1 MHRLLPLSRRA
12 TPADLGDRPA
22 GVTPSTMG
30 YPTHMTRDDPTD
42 EQTPNDPRLD
52 EPEGDDGMPGELID
66 GDANLPGDQPVE
78 DDPPTVS
85 EVYDRD

>member
-1 MHRLLPLSRRA
+1 
-12 TPADLGDRPA
+12 
-22 GVTPSTMG
+22 
-30 YPTHMTRDDPTD
+30 MTGEPDDTTR
-42 EQTPNDPRLD
+42 EHEDPRLD
-52 EPEGDDGMPGELID
+52 EPEGNEGMPGELID